1 MAIHVELPV
10 RTSADLI
17 AVDMMLR
24 DLHFTSTGRPCQASM
39 TMEYQSWRHEVQK
52 ELRQTIVGLRKP
64 ARLKAYIQGFS
75 LMYCDNKCVVSQI
88 LPMVFDNS
96 SQKERPRKR
105 KADSL
110 DTNSVTPNI

>member
-1 MAIHVELPV
+1 
-10 RTSADLI
+10 
-17 AVDMMLR
+17 
-24 DLHFTSTGRPCQASM
+24 M

-52 ELRQTIVGLRKP
+52 ELRQMILALDDRKP

-75 LMYCDNKCVVSQI
+75 LVYFDNKCAVSQI
-88 LPMVFDNS
+88 LPMVQFDEDA
-96 SQKERPRKR
+96 QEEKPRKR